1 MRGKLLL
8 ISLLLLCSPL
18 AATHSLANEKTA
30 LPLANNKTITVE
42 WIDLLPEEDLRLLE
56 SIPQID
62 HESLS
67 DAELAQDTAPDGL
80 KPATNSSALNSS
92 AFEDQVANAI
102 SQARQETNSNGSSRS
117 WRDAL
122 TSTKVRSEFNNK
134 RIRLAGYIVPIEYNE
149 QQAVTEFFLVPYF
162 GACIHV
168 PPPPPNQIIY
178 VKYPKGFQLQ
188 DLYIPF
194 WAEGTVVLE
203 TQENDLGVSSYSMRD
218 VTLTEYKEEAEAE
231 SEYLN

>member
-1 MRGKLLL
+1 MYRKPLL
-8 ISLLLLCSPL
+8 ISLLLLCSPFAL
-18 AATHSLANEKTA
+18 TNASANDKTTLSLPANQTT
-30 LPLANNKTITVE
+30 TIE

-62 HESLS
+62 HGSLS
-67 DAELAQDTAPDGL
+67 DDELAQDTAPSGL
-80 KPATNSSALNSS
+80 KPPTNSS

-102 SQARQETNSNGSSRS
+102 QQARQGADSSDSARS

-122 TSTKVRSEFNNK
+122 TSTNVRSEFNNK
-134 RIRLAGYIVPIEYNE
+134 RIRLAGYIVPIEYDA
-149 QQAVTEFFLVPYF
+149 QQRTTEFFLVPYF

-178 VKYPKGFQLQ
+178 VKYPKGFPLQ

-194 WAEGTVVLE
+194 WVEGIVVLE
-203 TQENDLGVSSYSMRD
+203 TQENELGLSSYSMRD
-218 VTLTEYKEEAEAE
+218 VTLTEYKEEAE